1 MARDEADAP
10 IELEVVD
17 TPAAGR
23 RSCVS
28 TSFRR
33 RPGPAEY
40 ALTEQEAFLAMEL
53 FINQFASTMGSLGEV
68 AWVTL
73 LSDIKVEA
81 DGTTTDPAAWHDWLT
96 CVQAV
101 KGINTAGSNTW
112 RAMGAPMRGTVG

>member
-1 MARDEADAP
+1 MTSGEAHAP

-17 TPAAGR
+17 IPAGGPR
-23 RSCVS
+23 HDIFRS
-28 TSFRR
+28 

-73 LSDIKVEA
+73 MSDIRVEA
-81 DGTTTDPAAWHDWLT
+81 DGITTDPAAWDDWLT

-101 KGINTAGSNTW
+101 KGINTAGSDTW
-112 RAMGAPMRGTVG
+112 RAMGVPMRRTVE